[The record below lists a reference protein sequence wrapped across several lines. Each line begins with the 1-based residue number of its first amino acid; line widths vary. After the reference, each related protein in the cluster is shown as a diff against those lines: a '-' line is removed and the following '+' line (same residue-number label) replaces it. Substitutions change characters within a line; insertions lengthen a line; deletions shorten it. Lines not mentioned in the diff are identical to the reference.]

1 MGMTEGA
8 ALIGNTWVTTVGANR
23 MLRQLRVDVG
33 LTGVLER
40 STGQLS
46 IPVPARLESLRPLE
60 WWEWGK
66 IVGLVGLTVLVFTL
80 FTGHVLH
87 PAVTAVLLHVTADF
101 TFQTAETVRRKVER
115 GRHLLIHALVAGGLP
130 LAIAG
135 FVIGNHLAVLS
146 WVTVGAMCHYAVD
159 WTRKFGVQQVS
170 RAVALD
176 QACHLLVILAL
187 ALGTRLTVG

>member
-8 ALIGNTWVTTVGANR
+8 ALIGNTMVTTVDANR

-33 LTGVLER
+33 FPGVLER
-40 STGQLS
+40 SAGPLS
-46 IPVPARLESLRPLE
+46 VPLQARLESLRPIQ

-80 FTGHVLH
+80 ATGQALH
-87 PAVTAVLLHVTADF
+87 PAATAVLLHVTADF
-101 TFQTAETVRRKVER
+101 TFQSAETVRRKVER

-146 WVTVGAMCHYAVD
+146 WVIVGAMCHYVVD

-176 QACHLLVILAL
+176 QACHVLVILAL
-187 ALGTRLTVG
+187 ALGTRLTVL